1 MSRFST
7 LSRISA
13 QWAAIGITGLMLG
26 LSGCGSDG
34 SDGATGPAGAPGPV
48 GPPGPP
54 VSNIIDY
61 SDPGAVAALVAQ
73 GDRLVAEITTA
84 TIASPPVVTFTLAT
98 ADGKPIVGFTA
109 GNTRYALAKLLPVS
123 GNEFG
128 GWQSYINRFE
138 TSDGTDPDALPQ
150 ALQATTEAGNAA
162 RFVDNGNG
170 SYTYTFAL
178 DPANVTTPVAVA
190 YEPNLT
196 HRIAIQFGGIDN
208 SIMPFNPSID
218 FVPSGGAGTG
228 SRSIVA
234 IETCNGCH
242 GALGLHGGGR
252 NNITYCDT
260 CHNDFSR
267 DADTGALV
275 DMAHMIHAIHAADF
289 RADQGDFPY
298 QVVGFGETM
307 HDYAEVTYP
316 NDITDCASCH
326 TASATTP
333 DGDMWMTNISA
344 EACGGCHVGMLV
356 TDAPDPVTGLSTYGA
371 SHTLPDN
378 TTFVARND
386 NCITC
391 HFVGSG
397 APMPGP
403 AHAAIPGS
411 NKLRQELG
419 ANYEAEIIGADFAV
433 SPPTVD
439 VKVTNLTTGADD
451 LFADAEYTSGRMIVY
466 LGWSTADLYN
476 GDEDGNVSFPGTTSR
491 QGYSFQLTLSSLAA
505 APPAQNADGSFTIP
519 LVDLPAAVSGDPMI
533 SFDARMIVGGER
545 AYAKSAVFFPGAARV
560 LAVDEAKCNVCH
572 GTINNHGGRG
582 NDNVLVCLNCHTSE
596 FSDGTDSVNLAVAV
610 HKLHNSD
617 PNYLGG
623 AVAGITFPGDV
634 GQCEICHVAGRYYG
648 PRATARAVTTVE
660 GDNTIWSDDLA
671 TSPTAAI
678 CTNCHMEQAALNHM
692 VSNGAWFDAV
702 KSTFTVSGA
711 LPGIP
716 NFGQESCSVC
726 HAAGRIADTAE
737 MHR

>member
-1 MSRFST
+1 MFRFST

-13 QWAAIGITGLMLG
+13 QFAAIGLTGLLLG

-34 SDGATGPAGAPGPV
+34 DDGATGPAGDPGPV
-48 GPPGPP
+48 GPPGSP
-54 VSNIIDY
+54 VSGIIDY
-61 SDPGAVAALVAQ
+61 TDPSAVAALVAQ
-73 GDRLVAEITTA
+73 GNRLVAEITTA

-98 ADGKPIVGFTA
+98 ADGKAIAGFA
-109 GNTRYALAKLLPVS
+109 ASNTRYALAKLLPGS

-138 TSDGTDPDALPQ
+138 TTDGTAPDALPQ
-150 ALQATTEAGNAA
+150 ALQATTETGNAA

-178 DPANVTTPVAVA
+178 DPASVTTPVAVA

-208 SIMPFNPSID
+208 NIMPFNPSID

-228 SRSIVA
+228 TRSIVA

-252 NNITYCDT
+252 NNTTYCDT

-275 DMAHMIHAIHAADF
+275 DLAHMVHAIHAAEF
-289 RADQGDFPY
+289 RASQGEFPY
-298 QVVGFGETM
+298 QVAGFRETL
-307 HDYAEVTYP
+307 HDYSEVTYP

-326 TASATTP
+326 TASVATP
-333 DGDMWMTNISA
+333 DGDKWKTNISS
-344 EACGGCHVGMLV
+344 EACGACHVGMLV
-356 TDAPDPVTGLSTYGA
+356 TDAPDPVTGLSTYGMTHVLA
-371 SHTLPDN
+371 GS
-378 TTFVARND
+378 TFVSRND

-391 HFVGSG
+391 HFESG
-397 APMPGP
+397 AGPMPEA

-419 ANYEAEIIGADFAV
+419 ANYKAEIVGADFTV

-439 VKVTNLTTGADD
+439 VKVTNLTSGADD
-451 LFADAEYTSGRMIVY
+451 LFADAEYTTGRQIVY
-466 LGWSTADLYN
+466 LGWSTDDMYN
-476 GDEDGNVSFPGTTSR
+476 GDEDGNVSFPGATEF
-491 QGYSFQLTLSSLAA
+491 QGFSYQVQLSTLAA

-533 SFDARMIVGGER
+533 SFDARMTVAGER

-560 LAVDEAKCNVCH
+560 LAVDEAKCNACH

-582 NDNVLVCLNCHTSE
+582 NNNVLVCLNCHTSE
-596 FSDGTDSVNLAVAV
+596 LSAGADSVALSVAV
-610 HKLHNSD
+610 HKLHNAD
-617 PNYLGG
+617 PTYLGG

-634 GQCEICHVAGRYYG
+634 GKCDICHVTGRYNG
-648 PRATARAVTTVE
+648 PRETARAFTTVE

-678 CTNCHMEQAALNHM
+678 CTNCHTSQDAINHM

-702 KSTFTVSGA
+702 KSTFTQTGG

-716 NFGQESCSVC
+716 DFGQESCSVC
-726 HAAGRIADTAE
+726 HAAGRIADTAA